1 MGKVP
6 PIWCDRCGEKRRD
19 THPIFLSNGRLEQVC
34 APCQASEALDLLAL
48 RAKYLRM
55 LRYKK
60 LGPVPTHPD
69 MLGWP
74 PK

>member
-19 THPIFLSNGRLEQVC
+19 TLSIILSNGRLEQVC
-34 APCQASEALDLLAL
+34 LLCQASEAIDLLVL
-48 RAKYLRM
+48 RAKHFRILPH
-55 LRYKK
+55 KK
-60 LGPVPTHPD
+60 PHPIPTHPD

-74 PK
+74 PQ